1 MVGFHDR
8 LIFEDKS
15 RSELF
20 RNYPFLLLARIQNS
34 FPANHLTDYRRSG
47 KIGGAVW
54 FRSGDDA
61 ARVLHPLA

>member
-1 MVGFHDR
+1 MIGFHYR

-15 RSELF
+15 RSELLL
-20 RNYPFLLLARIQNS
+20 NYPLPLLARIQNS
-34 FPANHLTDYRRSG
+34 FPANHRTDYRRGG